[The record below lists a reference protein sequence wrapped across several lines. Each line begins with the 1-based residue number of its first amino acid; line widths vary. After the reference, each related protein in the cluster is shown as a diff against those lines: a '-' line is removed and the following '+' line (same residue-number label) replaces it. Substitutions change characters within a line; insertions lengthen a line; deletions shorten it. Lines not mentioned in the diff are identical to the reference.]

1 MANGQ
6 SPRQDRSRRRRE
18 ALLRATVE
26 LVSEGGAQSVTHRAV
41 AQRAGVPLASTTYY
55 FASVQQLIEEALK
68 VHVAERVAEIQGLA
82 VAVSEPGAS
91 AAQFAERLAE
101 ALVAAPPGVLVAQY
115 QLYLEAARNPALRPA
130 VAEALG
136 AFERLAAA
144 LLGALGARDPESAA
158 VAFVALLD
166 GFALHR
172 AARPRPPAQEA
183 AALFAAMRA
192 LFLEQVMD
200 DGEREAFYERLRRPL
215 FSGSAP

>member
-26 LVSEGGAQSVTHRAV
+26 LLSESGAKSVTHRAV
-41 AQRAGVPLASTTYY
+41 AERAGLPLASTTYY

-68 VHVAERVAEIQGLA
+68 GHVADRVMELQALA
-82 VAVSEPGAS
+82 VAVSGPGAS
-91 AAQFAERLAE
+91 AQQFAERLAE
-101 ALVAAPPGVLVAQY
+101 ALVAASPGVLVAQY
-115 QLYLEAARNPALRPA
+115 QMYLEAARNPALRPA

-136 AFERLAAA
+136 AFERLAVA
-144 LLGALGARDPESAA
+144 LLAALGARDPESAA
-158 VAFVALLD
+158 DAFVALLD

-172 AARPRPPAQEA
+172 AARPRSPEQET

-200 DGEREAFYERLRRPL
+200 DGEREALYQRLRRPL
-215 FSGSAP
+215 FS